1 MLHMNTFLRNLL
13 WVFAG
18 SLGLAAA
25 ALAQQAQVTSTLQ
38 VEKVVTEGAK
48 TQLLP
53 AEASK
58 PGDVLEYRAS
68 YDNRSATPAEGLAV
82 QIPIPAGTTYLD
94 HSAEPANAQASVDG
108 VHFADMPLMRD
119 VKKANGGT
127 SREPVPLADYR
138 VLRWKLGTLSG
149 DHRVQVRLRVKVNP
163 PLVISPNAASEAKP

>member
-1 MLHMNTFLRNLL
+1 MFHMNAFLRNSL
-13 WVFAG
+13 WVLAG

-25 ALAQQAQVTSTLQ
+25 ALAQPAQVTSTLQ

-53 AEASK
+53 ADSSK

-68 YDNRSATPAEGLAV
+68 YDNRSATAAQGLAA

-108 VHFADMPLMRD
+108 VHFADMPLMHS
-119 VKKANGGT
+119 VKKADGST
-127 SREPVPLADYR
+127 SQEPVPLADYR
-138 VLRWKLGTLSG
+138 VVRWKLGTLSG

-163 PLVISPNAASEAKP
+163 PIVISPNAASAAKP